1 MTARASASP
10 SATESASSSACSW
23 EQGCRPVRPPSR
35 RARGAS
41 PRSSVG
47 SSSRSD
53 LRRQEMRAG
62 GLEILRRPLLSVRE
76 PARLPAARRCVCGPA
91 ACCRG
96 AARARRGAVRA
107 RPLWRQIFGA
117 PASPVVGGRAAARR
131 APLCVSRPRAAA
143 AAAAGQR
150 GASGGLFWKRAPR
163 PKLPRRCRRRAR
175 RAVRCGPGRPRG
187 SDFSAVNVLCASVLP
202 QELKHTMPR
211 LSNFGARRYV
221 AATST

>member
-1 MTARASASP
+1 M
-10 SATESASSSACSW
+10 
-23 EQGCRPVRPPSR
+23 RPVRPPSR

-41 PRSSVG
+41 PRSFVG
-47 SSSRSD
+47 SSLRSD
-53 LRRQEMRAG
+53 LRRQQIRAG
-62 GLEILRRPLLSVRE
+62 GLELLRRPLSR
-76 PARLPAARRCVCGPA
+76 ARPPRGGVCVCRPRA
-91 ACCRG
+91 AAA

-150 GASGGLFWKRAPR
+150 GASAGLFWKRAPR

>member
-1 MTARASASP
+1 MACPAAVAQSARSVATLFRRIIVAIGPASTRDEGAALWRRNIAASASLVAAP
-10 SATESASSSACSW
+10 ASLVAGSARVPVEGARARAGRAAVCVCV
-23 EQGCRPVRPPSR
+23 CRP
-35 RARGAS
+35 RA
-41 PRSSVG
+41 
-47 SSSRSD
+47 
-53 LRRQEMRAG
+53 
-62 GLEILRRPLLSVRE
+62 
-76 PARLPAARRCVCGPA
+76 AAA
-91 ACCRG
+91 

-150 GASGGLFWKRAPR
+150 GASAGLFWKRAPR

-202 QELKHTMPR
+202 QELKHTMRR
-211 LSNFGARRYV
+211 LSNFGASRYV

>member
-76 PARLPAARRCVCGPA
+76 RARLPTARRCVCGPP

-96 AARARRGAVRA
+96 GGAGAARRGEAAAPWATNYLGARVPSCGSPRARPPRAAVCGPAACGRRCGGAAAQASAAAVLEAIAWAAPPPRCRAVRA
-107 RPLWRQIFGA
+107 
-117 PASPVVGGRAAARR
+117 
-131 APLCVSRPRAAA
+131 APLRMWPRNGSLRRLSASVRVCVAT
-143 AAAAGQR
+143 
-150 GASGGLFWKRAPR
+150 GAKYHA
-163 PKLPRRCRRRAR
+163 
-175 RAVRCGPGRPRG
+175 
-187 SDFSAVNVLCASVLP
+187 SAVSGPPKIQDVV
-202 QELKHTMPR
+202 
-211 LSNFGARRYV
+211 V
-221 AATST
+221 APN